1 MYRADETERRIWEFV
16 RSLLTDP
23 GRLRAGFD
31 AMIEQERA
39 TRNGDPNHETNAWLD
54 KLAEVEVERRGYQ
67 RLAAKGHMTDEELDE
82 ALSELDETRKTAE
95 RELEALRGRQERMEQ
110 MERDR
115 DILLDEYARMAPEA
129 LDALTPEERRQVY
142 GMLRIRAV
150 VRIDGTLEV
159 SGTFGEGNVFCSPEA
174 RCSTP

>member
-1 MYRADETERRIWEFV
+1 
-16 RSLLTDP
+16 
-23 GRLRAGFD
+23 
-31 AMIEQERA
+31 
-39 TRNGDPNHETNAWLD
+39 
-54 KLAEVEVERRGYQ
+54 
-67 RLAAKGHMTDEELDE
+67 MTDEELDE
-82 ALSELDETRKTAE
+82 ALSELDETRKPAE
-95 RELEALRGRQERMEQ
+95 RELEALRGRRERMEQ

-115 DILLDEYARMAPEA
+115 DILLDEYALMAPEA

-159 SGTFGEGNVFCSPEA
+159 SGTFGKGDVFCPAGA